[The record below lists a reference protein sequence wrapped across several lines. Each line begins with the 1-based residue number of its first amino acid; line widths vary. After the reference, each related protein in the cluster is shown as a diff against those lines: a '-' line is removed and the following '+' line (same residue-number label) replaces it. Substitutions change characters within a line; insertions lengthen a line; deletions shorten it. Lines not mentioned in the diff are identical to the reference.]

1 MLNQQKK
8 ATSSQTSPYSA
19 KWKWEKRHVL
29 LIVALV
35 LCVLWYFIP
44 KLKTSPVLQKG
55 ITHLSTIGGLL
66 FAADSVIKLAQ

>member
-1 MLNQQKK
+1 MLNQQEK

-29 LIVALV
+29 LIIALV
-35 LCVLWYFIP
+35 LLALWYFIP
-44 KLKTSPVLQKG
+44 KIKTSPSLQKG
-55 ITHLSTIGGLL
+55 IAHLSTIGGLL